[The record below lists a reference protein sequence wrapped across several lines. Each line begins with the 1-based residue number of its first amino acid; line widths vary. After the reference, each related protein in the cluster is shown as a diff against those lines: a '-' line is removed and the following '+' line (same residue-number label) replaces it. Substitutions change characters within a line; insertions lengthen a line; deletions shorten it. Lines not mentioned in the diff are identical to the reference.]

1 MPPRRAVLGG
11 LTAAFAIGLGRG
23 ARAATL
29 PAPTGKAIL
38 TLRGKIGL
46 RNAGDVARFDLA
58 MQDALPPGRFEGETP
73 WTRGRTVFTG
83 PLAAAVLDA
92 VAASGANLRVNA
104 LNDYDAD
111 IPAADFRDH
120 AVILATRRDG
130 AVMSIRG
137 KGPIWVI
144 YPMDKEPA
152 LRIETI
158 YTRSVW
164 QVSGIEVG

>member
-11 LTAAFAIGLGRG
+11 LIATAALGHDVG
-23 ARAATL
+23 ATTL
-29 PAPTGKAIL
+29 QAPTDKVIL
-38 TLRGKIGL
+38 TVRGKIGL
-46 RNAGDVARFDLA
+46 RNSADGARFDLA
-58 MQDALPPGRFEGETP
+58 MLDALPRGRFEGETP

-92 VAASGANLRVNA
+92 VAATGADLRVHA

-111 IPAADFRDH
+111 MPASDFRDH

-130 AVMSIRG
+130 AVMSIRD
-137 KGPIWVI
+137 KGPVWVI

-164 QVSGIEVG
+164 QVKSIDVL